1 MYPDRDGK
9 PETIYG
15 VIYTP
20 DNNVGIKKLLEI
32 KQSKEDLGI
41 KCIEYQYC
49 ERLNNRTFAK
59 FENGD
64 TWKVVNSNNLASI
77 RGVKW
82 DRAYIDVY
90 NITIRQKE
98 EIMFNSG
105 MYRFEPQYF
114 NYDNEYSKK
123 DGDE

>member
-1 MYPDRDGK
+1 MYPDIDGK
-9 PETIYG
+9 PEIIHG

-41 KCIEYQYC
+41 KCIEYQCC
-49 ERLNNRTFAK
+49 ERLNSMTFAK

-64 TWKVVNSNNLASI
+64 IWKVVNSNSRASI

-90 NITIRQKE
+90 NTTLRQKE

-114 NYDNEYSKK
+114 NYDNEYGKK
-123 DGDE
+123 DGDK

>member
-1 MYPDRDGK
+1 MYPDINGK
-9 PETIYG
+9 PETIHG

-32 KQSKEDLGI
+32 KQLKEDLGI
-41 KCIEYQYC
+41 KCIKYQCC
-49 ERLNNRTFAK
+49 ERLNGMTFAK

-64 TWKVVNSNNLASI
+64 IWKVVNGNSRASI

-114 NYDNEYSKK
+114 NYDNEYGKK
-123 DGDE
+123 DGDK